1 MYLQTIDMYQTAET
15 WAAGFIEQLLQI
27 THAPPAF
34 QADGRCY
41 IMAEYVK
48 IESTVKEL
56 MWTDPDDLLK
66 EDCALLSGN
75 FYKLGKSLSI
85 NQWYRIA

>member
-1 MYLQTIDMYQTAET
+1 MLLLHFKR
-15 WAAGFIEQLLQI
+15 AGGVTL
-27 THAPPAF
+27 
-34 QADGRCY
+34 
-41 IMAEYVK
+41 AEYVK

-56 MWTDPDDLLK
+56 MWTDSDDLLE

-85 NQWYRIA
+85 NQWYWIALMEAALKAADHVRKLT